1 MNKFKVGDEVV
12 RVSETYGKAIKGCVY
27 EVSDVSNKGSLFSYG
42 INLKDHEVVGMG
54 MFNYEASCFELYDDN
69 ILSPLEVAEAMLN
82 GEDLLYLNYLNN
94 WAEAGKSLDYS
105 LKFLSKEKFKRKPK
119 TVTINGV
126 EVVAP
131 VEAYLS
137 LDILF
142 GLNMANNKPYKI
154 LGRDAHPEVYYW
166 ATKEDAQKALD
177 AMLIPFNNL
186 NKGDK

>member
-94 WAEAGKSLDYS
+94 WAEAGKSLDCS

-131 VEAYLS
+131 IDTKS
-137 LDILF
+137 LGYPDKVW
-142 GLNMANNKPYKI
+142 GLNLTRKS
-154 LGRDAHPEVYYW
+154 VYSSTGYTNEGLFW
-166 ATKEDAQKALD
+166 ATEEDAQKALD
-177 AMLIPFNNL
+177 AMLIPFQEDNN
-186 NKGDK
+186 ND